1 MAKRFRRG
9 KTRGGVRIGM
19 VDSAAEDMYN
29 IFSD

>member
-1 MAKRFRRG
+1 MAKRFHRG
-9 KTRGGVRIGM
+9 KTHGGARFGM